1 MCSMSNTTPSSLK
14 GTEHFS
20 LNAAIIEVPSLLY
33 CYNKKINIQ
42 SRTCDKPFICQN
54 GDIRKEILA
63 NQQPFVGINVFR
75 LFGDKTNM
83 LVKYMNMMHD
93 AIA

>member
-1 MCSMSNTTPSSLK
+1 MCSMSNTTPSSSK

-20 LNAAIIEVPSLLY
+20 LNADIIEVPSLLY
-33 CYNKKINIQ
+33 FYKQKINIQ

-54 GDIRKEILA
+54 GDIMKEIHA
-63 NQQPFVGINVFR
+63 NQQPFVGINVIR
-75 LFGDKTNM
+75 LFGYKTNM
-83 LVKYMNMMHD
+83 LLKYMNMMHD

>member
-1 MCSMSNTTPSSLK
+1 MSCGYCIFTCIWIF
-14 GTEHFS
+14 HFS
-20 LNAAIIEVPSLLY
+20 FN
-33 CYNKKINIQ
+33 
-42 SRTCDKPFICQN
+42 
-54 GDIRKEILA
+54 LA
-63 NQQPFVGINVFR
+63 NQQSFVGINVVR